1 MIFLK
6 FLNLLIQHHDIE
18 HCTWILKMLFRESS
32 KFLDSVRTPSPN
44 QIDVEITNFILHF
57 FDQIL
62 HGRLGVVEL
71 RLSHARYTS
80 LSFILPGMDILQN
93 VPWQIL
99 IFLNNFLNFFYFFWL
114 LSIVNEIYFDFNV
127 LINLRFKLI
136 CE

>member
-1 MIFLK
+1 MRDYFRVLLQKKLAKFLKLSVVASYCPDSLMIFLK
-6 FLNLLIQHHDIE
+6 VLDLLIQHHDVE
-18 HCTWILKMLFRESS
+18 HYARILKLLQHKSS
-32 KFLDSVRTPSPN
+32 IFSNRVRTPSPN

-93 VPWQIL
+93 IP
-99 IFLNNFLNFFYFFWL
+99 
-114 LSIVNEIYFDFNV
+114 
-127 LINLRFKLI
+127 
-136 CE
+136 